1 MRAARRACTS
11 LALLIL
17 GFVACAQPPAAPRDL
32 VEAYF
37 RYLGH
42 DPARLLPL
50 LTPGFHARHGITMER
65 LEGWMWGEY
74 MYLDPVERSEPIAAL
89 APVDAPRGPDAAEY
103 AWLQVMVDGRV
114 RRAVQQ
120 LVPRISSVDQD
131 GDHADVWVRI
141 QAPGSFGFR
150 QRFVLV
156 RGDGGR
162 WRIDSIEQKGVTAS
176 AALAAFAAYP
186 NQALLDRVRPPKSQR
201 GGL

>member
-1 MRAARRACTS
+1 MCAGLVLFA
-11 LALLIL
+11 LALA
-17 GFVACAQPPAAPRDL
+17 ACAPAPRAPRDI

-50 LTPGFHARHGITMER
+50 LTAGFHARHGITMER

-74 MYLDPVERSEPIAAL
+74 IYLDPVERSEPIAAL

-103 AWLQVMVDGRV
+103 AWLQVMVDGRL

-120 LVPRISSVDQD
+120 LVPKISSVKQE

-141 QAPGSFGFR
+141 RAPGSFGFR
-150 QRFVLV
+150 QRFMLV
-156 RGDGGR
+156 RGANGR
-162 WRIDSIEQKGVTAS
+162 WRIEGIEQKGVTAG

-186 NQALLDRVRPPKSQR
+186 NQALLDLVRPPRSQR